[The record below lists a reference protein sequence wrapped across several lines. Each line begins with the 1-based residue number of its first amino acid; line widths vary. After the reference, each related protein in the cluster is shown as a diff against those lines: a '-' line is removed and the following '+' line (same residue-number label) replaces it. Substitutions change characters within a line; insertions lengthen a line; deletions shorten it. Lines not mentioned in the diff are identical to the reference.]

1 MKYGVRKPNLK
12 KSIKARTTGKVKRQV
27 KKAVNPLY
35 GKKGMGIVNDP
46 KKAAYN
52 AVYNRTTVGV
62 SDIAKGLTAANGNP
76 AASSSSNAPQ
86 KKEYS
91 PNTYSVC
98 GILMI
103 VLGVFLA
110 LIGILLL
117 FAVPVGGLH
126 PTRDCPSTHIFKT
139 LSEKT
144 NAVYLTRCRLQR
156 RTEKCFPESLE
167 TCTTDMTS
175 YSRMVIP
182 ATAGRKRMS
191 GHVSL
196 NTAKKRAIE
205 PPFFSC
211 QKCLA
216 QDFKSIAQDTCFRVS
231 YLCVTC

>member
-1 MKYGVRKPNLK
+1 MKYGVRKPNVK

-103 VLGVFLA
+103 VLGVFHA

-117 FAVPVGGLH
+117 FAVPVGGL
-126 PTRDCPSTHIFKT
+126 I
-139 LSEKT
+139 
-144 NAVYLTRCRLQR
+144 AVVVGVA
-156 RTEKCFPESLE
+156 SV
-167 TCTTDMTS
+167 
-175 YSRMVIP
+175 VI
-182 ATAGRKRMS
+182 GRKYKK
-191 GHVSL
+191 V
-196 NTAKKRAIE
+196 AKERRANE
-205 PPFFSC
+205 
-211 QKCLA
+211 
-216 QDFKSIAQDTCFRVS
+216 
-231 YLCVTC
+231 

>member
-117 FAVPVGGLH
+117 FAAPGGGLIAIVGGVACGI
-126 PTRDCPSTHIFKT
+126 T
-139 LSEKT
+139 
-144 NAVYLTRCRLQR
+144 
-156 RTEKCFPESLE
+156 
-167 TCTTDMTS
+167 
-175 YSRMVIP
+175 
-182 ATAGRKRMS
+182 GRKYRKI
-191 GHVSL
+191 
-196 NTAKKRAIE
+196 AKDRRANE
-205 PPFFSC
+205 
-211 QKCLA
+211 
-216 QDFKSIAQDTCFRVS
+216 
-231 YLCVTC
+231 

>member
-27 KKAVNPLY
+27 KKAINPLY

-46 KKAAYN
+46 QKAAYN

-117 FAVPVGGLH
+117 FAVPVGGL
-126 PTRDCPSTHIFKT
+126 I
-139 LSEKT
+139 
-144 NAVYLTRCRLQR
+144 AVVVGVA
-156 RTEKCFPESLE
+156 SV
-167 TCTTDMTS
+167 
-175 YSRMVIP
+175 VI
-182 ATAGRKRMS
+182 GRKYKK
-191 GHVSL
+191 V
-196 NTAKKRAIE
+196 AKERRANE
-205 PPFFSC
+205 
-211 QKCLA
+211 
-216 QDFKSIAQDTCFRVS
+216 
-231 YLCVTC
+231 